1 MTAIYDFVSELE
13 SSWDRLAAVYDKV
26 NFISYLLNLRRSK
39 TENRSQTLF
48 KQSLFSQ
55 TYYKTI
61 KDSDYQLLEI
71 NRLHHITILSKSWK
85 GMELISSLHNRTKNK
100 LKMFNLIRTKI
111 WLPRIFKKQSKV

>member
-71 NRLHHITILSKSWK
+71 NRLHHITILSKS
-85 GMELISSLHNRTKNK
+85 
-100 LKMFNLIRTKI
+100 
-111 WLPRIFKKQSKV
+111 